1 MNNFALKNLINIF
14 SLKKSFNKGE
24 HPRDESGKFT
34 NVGNNS
40 KNNEIE
46 KLKSKIKRLF
56 QDKAIPLPNIPFT
69 RENYNKLFPRNRINT
84 PLGSVKMGE
93 HQFEKLQALKR
104 DYLLGAVHET
114 LKNPL
119 AVILEN
125 RNDSKSKLYVK
136 SFFDLDKNKQRIVQ
150 SVVVDIDGDEV
161 SISTHER
168 NLNNVLG
175 KIKTADAIIYTDK
188 NTRRMT
194 EQSSSIN
201 DGSVVSPTKA
211 NEHNSYQATTS
222 LHNIIKKSS
231 LNKTEDK
238 SMSKTILTNNDK
250 KVRFES
256 IKKKVIEHLEKVE
269 EEENKTLKK
278 SFMFALLGKGGKG
291 LPVGTIREWKGKKF
305 IKVAPGKW
313 RPKYDSHTKGAKLA
327 ISALKKKIVACKDE
341 HEMMQIILENRD
353 RFTDSRGNPL
363 PFVQEL
369 YKFIIEEQNSEKR
382 LSPDEAHRN
391 RSDAMKGNQNA
402 KKDGIVEEEKN
413 GKNNIGN
420 QRDGL
425 SDSTGEIRGGG
436 SEGSGDKNVQ
446 GDELG
451 DNGNT
456 FTQLPR
462 ESGIGLE
469 GAGTTSKRG
478 RRTRRHKLELEERL
492 TKKTAKEI
500 RKACLDLLAS
510 KTDEQMTE
518 EDKALLRRY
527 EGAGGLKEKGTTSK
541 AVLTEFYTPHDVINK
556 VWELVDKYNPSQTKK
571 VLEPSSGIGRFA
583 EGRND
588 DFTLCEIDST
598 SSRIARILHPK
609 AEVKEGAFQNFF
621 IKNNSV
627 QKQYKGEKYDVV
639 IGNPPYGTYNDYYK
653 GLGEGSIHDRYEQY
667 FIDRGL
673 DTLKDGGIMAFVV
686 PSGFLRGVSSKGK
699 EAIAQKGKLL
709 EAWRLPKGTFSST
722 DVGTDIVIIKKEKG
736 NIEDFTNN
744 KYFIENERHVIG
756 HEEDGGNWGT
766 KIVKLPEGKTIEDA
780 IAMIDPQATKVEAEI
795 EEAKAKT
802 EIKAIPIN
810 VDKIN
815 YTVGKLEI
823 GSKILT
829 KDGLKGVVIYA
840 EDGYIGFK
848 LEDGRL
854 GRNKVEEFVV
864 VNNEESAEEEHKNRS
879 EAMMGNQNAKKD
891 FHKEKEI
898 KRKIKKGD
906 LFEASI
912 GKNMTADEFNK
923 KYNKNIREEDLKFWK
938 KTDWEGLVLGL
949 NDKELN
955 EIKNN
960 DNFIWDFSKHAYTNI
975 ANYASGNIYEK
986 LEELEKDKEKG
997 NIGNEEY
1004 NHRKE
1009 LLNKVLPTPK
1019 KLGEFTL
1026 SPLENFANKKE
1037 ANGLSL
1043 VDEFISYCDPDNNL
1057 RYENLPGSR
1066 NFIPS
1071 LNIPHTLSSDVV
1083 GDTTMRDV
1091 IDYIHRKPIKTE
1103 RLGKYAT
1110 DEDKQMAKLEAEK
1123 RRQDRKETAERM
1135 FNTWLSNL
1143 SNEEKEKI
1151 EDEWN
1156 RISNA
1161 FVNPD
1166 YTAIPLF
1173 VEGMNTHKGKEEFNL
1188 TEQQIKGV
1196 SQLCNKGNGILA
1208 YDVGVGKTVTGLIAT
1223 INQLQTGKSKKPLIC
1238 VPKAVYKNW
1247 IASAKQHFPDVKIN
1261 ELSNFSQKDLA
1272 QYMEDGKLELPENAL
1287 NICTYEALQKITFKD
1302 NTVTSDLRDDI
1313 LETQSAGD
1321 YDVDGNLIPDSRSD
1335 REKAKLKEKVD
1346 EILGIGVKA
1355 KDGAV
1360 FFEDLGIDHI
1370 TVDELHNFKNVFAM
1384 PKARKQSTRYG
1395 VDDKAPSVAD
1405 EYSGVQKGTQSDR
1418 GMKLF
1423 AISQLIQ
1430 RKTEGKGFFGLSAT
1444 PFNNSPVEIY
1454 NILSLTARSRLKEL
1468 HIYNLQDF
1476 MTQFAELKNDWKV
1489 NAKGDVTSEQVMK
1502 NFKNLGALQNLITEY
1517 IDKVDGEEAGV
1528 IRPYKR
1534 VHKPM
1539 LDLTPVQQAIIKAE
1553 MDRMD
1558 GHFSKGGKQ
1567 NKGEVLVA
1575 INNMRFATLSPS
1587 LIDPKFYK
1595 DYANY
1600 EGFQTPKDEDVV
1612 KGSPK
1617 LKFVCDTTATQYNK
1631 RPKEG
1636 QVIYMPYGVEHFSQV
1651 KAYLVSKGMPENSIA
1666 FMDAKT
1672 SQDKKE
1678 AIKSDFN
1685 DPDGKIKVI
1694 IGSGTIKEG
1703 VNLNGNTTTI
1713 YNTMLGW
1720 NPTETTQV
1728 EGRIWRQGNK
1738 QGVTHIM
1745 YPLMNDSI
1753 DAMMY
1758 QKYDEK
1764 SSRLNALWSYKGDS
1778 LNVEDINPEE
1788 LKFELIKDPEKR
1800 ANLRIL
1806 QEKAE
1811 IESDIKL
1818 LNHKIDSLYYT
1829 NNRISELKSRIDDY
1843 DNNMKM
1849 ANKSLDYFSTELN
1862 KLKQN
1867 LKNAEGELK
1876 KEPTN
1881 EQLKADI
1888 ERLNTSVE
1896 LYNNRVIGQ
1905 KKAILD
1911 YNNGIKKIK
1920 KEVKGLTESLE
1931 KQGLN
1936 NPDDIEAR
1944 IKNLGKQKEELSKE
1958 IDSIND
1964 KKEQYQKD
1972 AEESIRKE
1980 RDAVVHDSIDNI
1992 VSHYV
1997 NEIAGDLKSF
2007 DTVKEAIKEIRG
2019 YTSTQVQKIIDEVKK
2034 NGKATVGGD
2043 TFTQRDLKDLE
2054 HFKSRSLNKAINSVL
2069 VRMGLKKSFNKG
2081 EHPRDEEGKFTD
2093 SESNSK
2099 STTKED
2105 IKNKLSSWANKTIFE
2120 EAEGLSR
2127 EEIFQKYT
2135 NSLEPIAYIDHEKL
2149 KLFDPIKDSY
2159 IYCGKAYFIDHMVN
2173 QHPELDI
2180 EDYQHIQEIL
2190 DEPENIYLDN
2200 KINSIVFEKEYKG
2213 RKEFV
2218 VLRKDENNK
2227 IVLHKTFYYGKKV
2240 PKRFEK
2246 IRPEEQG
2253 VTSVDG
2259 NPTIS
2264 HLEKSKPD
2272 SPRLSV
2278 RDVSVLSSELK
2289 KKSRLKKAL
2298 IEIFKFLGT
2307 DEWEAV

>member
-1 MNNFALKNLINIF
+1 MSNFALRNLINIF
-14 SLKKSFNKGE
+14 SLKKSFVECE
-24 HPRDESGKFT
+24 HSRDENGRFT
-34 NVGNNS
+34 DAGNNTEN
-40 KNNEIE
+40 KEIE
-46 KLKSKIKRLF
+46 NLKSKIKQLF
-56 QDKAIPLPNIPFT
+56 QDEAIPLPNIPFT
-69 RENYNKLFPRNRINT
+69 RENYNKLFPLGITET
-84 PLGSVKMGE
+84 PLGIVKLGE
-93 HQFEKLQALKR
+93 HQFEKLQALNR
-104 DYLLGAVHET
+104 DYLLGAIHET

-119 AVILEN
+119 VVILEN
-125 RNDSKSKLYVK
+125 KDNNKSKLYVK
-136 SFFDLDKNKQRIVQ
+136 SFIYKNKSKQKIVQ
-150 SVVVDIDGDEV
+150 SVAVGIDGKNI

-168 NLNNVLG
+168 NIGNVLN
-175 KIKTADAIIYTDK
+175 KIKTADSIIYVDK
-188 NTRRMT
+188 KTSRMT
-194 EQSSSIN
+194 KHMHKSCTEMVN
-201 DGSVVSPTKA
+201 PTKA
-211 NEHNSYQATTS
+211 NEHSSYQATTS

-231 LNKTEDK
+231 LNKAENK
-238 SMSKTILTNNDK
+238 SMSKTILTNNNRK
-250 KVRFES
+250 LQFEA
-256 IKKKVIEHLEKVE
+256 IKAKVIEHLEKLE
-269 EEENKTLKK
+269 EEEKKYLKK
-278 SFMFALLGKGGKG
+278 AFVFALLGKGGKG

-305 IKVAPGKW
+305 IKIAPGKW

-341 HEMMQIILENRD
+341 HEMMQLILENRD
-353 RFTDSRGNPL
+353 RFTDTRGNPL

-369 YKFIIEEQNSEKR
+369 YKFIKEEQNSEKR
-382 LSPDEAHRN
+382 MSPEEAHRN
-391 RSDAMKGNQNA
+391 RSEAMKGNQNA
-402 KKDGIVEEEKN
+402 KKDGVIVEEAKD
-413 GKNNIGN
+413 GKDNTGTKLEEFSN
-420 QRDGL
+420 
-425 SDSTGEIRGGG
+425 STGEIRGRG
-436 SEGSGDKNVQ
+436 SEGSGNQNVQ
-446 GDELG
+446 ESELG
-451 DNGNT
+451 DNGSTLKELSN
-456 FTQLPR
+456 Q
-462 ESGIGLE
+462 SGSRLE
-469 GAGTTSKRG
+469 GAGATSKRG
-478 RRTRRHKLELEERL
+478 NGGTRRHKLDLEERL

-510 KTDEQMTE
+510 KTDEEMTE

-527 EGAGGLKEKGTTSK
+527 EGAGGLNEKEASSK

-556 VWELVDKYNPSQTKK
+556 VWELVDKYNPSKTKK

-583 EGRND
+583 EGRHD

-609 AEVKEGAFQNFF
+609 AEVKEGAFQNLF

-686 PSGFLRGVSSKGK
+686 PSGFLRGGSSKGK
-699 EAIAQKGKLL
+699 EAIATKGKLL

-736 NIEDFTNN
+736 SIEDFTNN
-744 KYFIENERHVIG
+744 KYFIENESHVIG

-766 KIVKLPEGKTIEDA
+766 KIVKLPDGKTIKEA
-780 IAMIDPQATKVEAEI
+780 IAMIDSQATKIEAEI

-823 GSKILT
+823 GNKILT
-829 KDGLKGVVIYA
+829 KDGTKGVVTYVKN
-840 EDGYIGFK
+840 GYVGYK
-848 LEDGRL
+848 LENGKIGRD
-854 GRNKVEEFVV
+854 KAEEFLVS
-864 VNNEESAEEEHKNRS
+864 NNEETAEEHKNRS

-898 KRKIKKGD
+898 KKKIKKGD

-923 KYNKNIREEDLKFWK
+923 KYNKNIRKEDLKFWK
-938 KTDWEGLVLGL
+938 KTDWEGLVWGL
-949 NDKELN
+949 NDEELN

-960 DNFIWDFSKHAYTNI
+960 DNFIWDFSKSAYTNI
-975 ANYASGNIYEK
+975 ANYASGNIYKK

-1037 ANGLSL
+1037 ANELSL

-1066 NFIPS
+1066 NFMPS

-1123 RRQDRKETAERM
+1123 RKQDRKETAERM

-1143 SNEEKEKI
+1143 SNEEKGKI

-1166 YTAIPLF
+1166 YTAIPVF
-1173 VEGMNTHKGKEEFNL
+1173 VEGMNTHKGEDEFTL

-1196 SQLCNKGNGILA
+1196 SRLCNKGNGILA
-1208 YDVGVGKTVTGLIAT
+1208 YDVGVGKTATGLVAT
-1223 INQLQTGKSKKPLIC
+1223 INQIQTGRAKKPLIC
-1238 VPKAVYKNW
+1238 VPKNVYKQW
-1247 IASAKQHFPDVKIN
+1247 LVSTKQHFPDVKIN
-1261 ELSNFSQKDLA
+1261 ELSNFSQEDLA
-1272 QYMEDGKLELPENAL
+1272 QYMKNGKVELPENAL
-1287 NICTYEALQKITFKD
+1287 NICTYEALQKITFSD
-1302 NTVTSDLRDDI
+1302 NTVTSELRDDI
-1313 LETQSAGD
+1313 LEIQSAGD
-1321 YDVDGNLIPDSRSD
+1321 YDVDGNLIPDMRSD

-1346 EILGIGVKA
+1346 KILGVGVKA
-1355 KDGAV
+1355 KDEAV
-1360 FFEDLGIDHI
+1360 FFEELGIDHI

-1384 PKARKQSTRYG
+1384 PKARQQSTRYG
-1395 VDDKAPSVAD
+1395 VDDKAPPVAN
-1405 EYSGVQKGTQSDR
+1405 EYSGVPTGSQSDR

-1423 AISQLIQ
+1423 VMSQLIQ
-1430 RKTEGKGFFGLSAT
+1430 EKTEGKGFFGLSAT

-1489 NAKGDVTSEQVMK
+1489 NAKGDVVCEQVMK
-1502 NFKNLGALQNLITEY
+1502 NFKNLGTLQSLINEY

-1539 LDLTPVQQAIIKAE
+1539 LDLTPLQKDIIKAE

-1575 INNMRFATLSPS
+1575 MNNMRLATLSPS

-1600 EGFQTPKDEDVV
+1600 EGFHTPKAEDVV
-1612 KGSPK
+1612 KESPK
-1617 LKFVCDTTATQYNK
+1617 LKFVCDTTAIQYNK

-1636 QVIYMPYGVEHFSQV
+1636 QVIYMPRGVEHFSQV

-1694 IGSGTIKEG
+1694 IGSETIKEG

-1738 QGVTHIM
+1738 QGVTHVL

-1778 LNVEDINPEE
+1778 LNVEDIDPEE

-1800 ANLRIL
+1800 ANLKIL

-1829 NNRISELKSRIDDY
+1829 NRRISELKNRIDDY
-1843 DNNMKM
+1843 DNNMKI
-1849 ANKSLDYFSTELN
+1849 ANESLDYFSRELN

-1867 LKNAEGELK
+1867 LKNAEVELK

-1881 EQLKADI
+1881 EQLKADM
-1888 ERLNTSVE
+1888 ERLNTSAE
-1896 LYNNRVIGQ
+1896 LYNNRVISQ
-1905 KKAILD
+1905 KKAISE

-1936 NPDDIEAR
+1936 NPDDIEAK

-2034 NGKATVGGD
+2034 NGKVTVGGD

-2054 HFKSRSLNKAINSVL
+2054 HFKSRSINKAINSVL
-2069 VRMGLKKSFNKG
+2069 VKMGLKKSFNRS
-2081 EHPRDEEGKFTD
+2081 EHP
-2093 SESNSK
+2093 
-2099 STTKED
+2099 
-2105 IKNKLSSWANKTIFE
+2105 
-2120 EAEGLSR
+2120 
-2127 EEIFQKYT
+2127 
-2135 NSLEPIAYIDHEKL
+2135 
-2149 KLFDPIKDSY
+2149 
-2159 IYCGKAYFIDHMVN
+2159 
-2173 QHPELDI
+2173 
-2180 EDYQHIQEIL
+2180 
-2190 DEPENIYLDN
+2190 
-2200 KINSIVFEKEYKG
+2200 
-2213 RKEFV
+2213 
-2218 VLRKDENNK
+2218 
-2227 IVLHKTFYYGKKV
+2227 
-2240 PKRFEK
+2240 RFEK
-2246 IRPEEQG
+2246 IRLEEQG
-2253 VTSVDG
+2253 ITSVDG
-2259 NPTIS
+2259 NSTIS
-2264 HLEKSKPD
+2264 RLEKSKPD
-2272 SPRLSV
+2272 SPRFSV
-2278 RDVSVLSSELK
+2278 RDVPSSSTELN
-2289 KKSRLKKAL
+2289 KKSSLKKAL
-2298 IEIFKFLGT
+2298 VETFKFLVS

>member
-1 MNNFALKNLINIF
+1 MKSLALENLINIF
-14 SLKKSFNKGE
+14 SLKKSFVEGE

-136 SFFDLDKNKQRIVQ
+136 SFFDVDKNKQRIVQ
-150 SVVVDIDGDEV
+150 SVVVGIDGDEV

-175 KIKTADAIIYTDK
+175 KIKTTDAIIYTDK

-211 NEHNSYQATTS
+211 NEYNSYQATTS

-256 IKKKVIEHLEKVE
+256 IKKKVVEHLEKLE

-278 SFMFALLGKGGKG
+278 AFMFALLGKGGKG

-305 IKVAPGKW
+305 IKIAPGKW
-313 RPKYDSHTKGAKLA
+313 RPKYDSHTRGAKLA

-382 LSPDEAHRN
+382 VSPDEAHRN

-402 KKDGIVEEEKN
+402 KKDGIIEEGKN

-420 QRDGL
+420 QREEL
-425 SDSTGEIRGGG
+425 SDSTGEIRLGRSKG
-436 SEGSGDKNVQ
+436 SSNQDVQ
-446 GDELG
+446 ESELG
-451 DNGNT
+451 DNGSTSKELSN
-456 FTQLPR
+456 Q
-462 ESGIGLE
+462 SGSGFE
-469 GAGTTSKRG
+469 GAGATSQRG
-478 RRTRRHKLELEERL
+478 SGTRRHRLDLEERL
-492 TKKTAKEI
+492 SKKTAKEI

-510 KTDEQMTE
+510 KTDEEMTE

-527 EGAGGLKEKGTTSK
+527 EGAGGLNEKEASSK

-556 VWELVDKYNPSQTKK
+556 VWELVDKYNPSKTKK

-583 EGRND
+583 EGRHD

-609 AEVKEGAFQNFF
+609 AEVKEGAFQNLF

-686 PSGFLRGVSSKGK
+686 PSGFLRGGSSKGK
-699 EAIAQKGKLL
+699 EAIATKGKLL

-736 NIEDFTNN
+736 SIEGFTNN
-744 KYFIENERHVIG
+744 KYFIENESHVIG

-823 GSKILT
+823 GSKILA
-829 KDGLKGVVIYA
+829 KDGLKGVVTYVKN
-840 EDGYIGFK
+840 GYVGYR
-848 LEDGRL
+848 LEDGRI
-854 GRNKVEEFVV
+854 GRDKAEEFLVA
-864 VNNEESAEEEHKNRS
+864 NNEESAEEEHKNRS

-923 KYNKNIREEDLKFWK
+923 KYNKNIRKEDLKFWK
-938 KTDWEGLVLGL
+938 KTDWEGLVWGL
-949 NDKELN
+949 NDEELN

-960 DNFIWDFSKHAYTNI
+960 DNFIWDFSKSAYTNI
-975 ANYASGNIYEK
+975 ANYASGNIYKK

-1066 NFIPS
+1066 NFMPS

-1123 RRQDRKETAERM
+1123 RKQDRKETAERM

-1143 SNEEKEKI
+1143 SNEEKGKI

-1166 YTAIPLF
+1166 YTAIPVF
-1173 VEGMNTHKGKEEFNL
+1173 VEGMNTHKGEDEFTL

-1196 SQLCNKGNGILA
+1196 SRLCNKGNGILA
-1208 YDVGVGKTVTGLIAT
+1208 YDVGVGKTATGLVAT
-1223 INQLQTGKSKKPLIC
+1223 INQIQTGRAKKPLIC
-1238 VPKAVYKNW
+1238 VPKNVYKQW
-1247 IASAKQHFPDVKIN
+1247 LVSTKQHFPDVKIN
-1261 ELSNFSQKDLA
+1261 ELSNFSQEDLA
-1272 QYMEDGKLELPENAL
+1272 QYMKNGKVELPENAL
-1287 NICTYEALQKITFKD
+1287 NICTYEALQKITFSD
-1302 NTVTSDLRDDI
+1302 NTVTSELRDDI
-1313 LETQSAGD
+1313 LEIQSAGD
-1321 YDVDGNLIPDSRSD
+1321 YDVDGNLIPDMRSD

-1346 EILGIGVKA
+1346 KILGVGVKA
-1355 KDGAV
+1355 KDEAV
-1360 FFEDLGIDHI
+1360 FFEELGIDHI

-1384 PKARKQSTRYG
+1384 PKARQQSTRYG
-1395 VDDKAPSVAD
+1395 VDDKAPPVAN
-1405 EYSGVQKGTQSDR
+1405 EYSGVPTGSQSDR

-1423 AISQLIQ
+1423 VMSQLIQ
-1430 RKTEGKGFFGLSAT
+1430 EKTEGKGFFGLSAT

-1489 NAKGDVTSEQVMK
+1489 NAKGDVVCEQVMK
-1502 NFKNLGALQNLITEY
+1502 NFKNLGTLQSLINEY

-1539 LDLTPVQQAIIKAE
+1539 LDLTPVQQSIIKAE

-1575 INNMRFATLSPS
+1575 MNNMRLATLSPS

-1600 EGFQTPKDEDVV
+1600 EGFHTPKAEDVV
-1612 KGSPK
+1612 KESPK
-1617 LKFVCDTTATQYNK
+1617 LKFVCDTTAIQYNK

-1636 QVIYMPYGVEHFSQV
+1636 QVIYMPRGVEHFSQV

-1694 IGSGTIKEG
+1694 IGSETIKEG

-1738 QGVTHIM
+1738 QGVTHVV

-1778 LNVEDINPEE
+1778 LNVEDIDPEE

-1829 NNRISELKSRIDDY
+1829 NRRISELKNRIDDY
-1843 DNNMKM
+1843 DNNMKI
-1849 ANKSLDYFSTELN
+1849 ANESLDYFSRELN

-1867 LKNAEGELK
+1867 LKNAEVELK

-1888 ERLNTSVE
+1888 ERLNTSAE
-1896 LYNNRVIGQ
+1896 LYNNRVISQ
-1905 KKAILD
+1905 KKAISE

-1936 NPDDIEAR
+1936 NPDDIEAK

-2034 NGKATVGGD
+2034 NGKVTVGGD

-2054 HFKSRSLNKAINSVL
+2054 HFKSRSINKAINSVL
-2069 VRMGLKKSFNKG
+2069 VKMGLKKSFNRS
-2081 EHPRDEEGKFTD
+2081 EHPR
-2093 SESNSK
+2093 
-2099 STTKED
+2099 
-2105 IKNKLSSWANKTIFE
+2105 I
-2120 EAEGLSR
+2120 
-2127 EEIFQKYT
+2127 
-2135 NSLEPIAYIDHEKL
+2135 
-2149 KLFDPIKDSY
+2149 
-2159 IYCGKAYFIDHMVN
+2159 
-2173 QHPELDI
+2173 
-2180 EDYQHIQEIL
+2180 
-2190 DEPENIYLDN
+2190 
-2200 KINSIVFEKEYKG
+2200 
-2213 RKEFV
+2213 
-2218 VLRKDENNK
+2218 
-2227 IVLHKTFYYGKKV
+2227 
-2240 PKRFEK
+2240 EK
-2246 IRPEEQG
+2246 IRTEEQCD
-2253 VTSVDG
+2253 TSVDG

-2264 HLEKSKPD
+2264 RLEKTKPD

-2278 RDVSVLSSELK
+2278 RDVSTSSSELN

-2298 IEIFKFLGT
+2298 IEILRFLDT
-2307 DEWEAV
+2307 DEGEAI

>member
-1 MNNFALKNLINIF
+1 MKSLALENLINIF
-14 SLKKSFNKGE
+14 SLKKSFVEDE

-34 NVGNNS
+34 NVGNNG

-136 SFFDLDKNKQRIVQ
+136 SFFDVDKNKQRIVQ
-150 SVVVDIDGDEV
+150 SVVVGIDGDEV

-175 KIKTADAIIYTDK
+175 KIKTTDAIIYTDK

-211 NEHNSYQATTS
+211 NEYNSYQATTS

-256 IKKKVIEHLEKVE
+256 IKKKVVEHLEKLE
-269 EEENKTLKK
+269 EEETKTLKK
-278 SFMFALLGKGGKG
+278 AFMFALLGKGGKG

-305 IKVAPGKW
+305 IKIAPGKW
-313 RPKYDSHTKGAKLA
+313 RPKYDSHTRGAKLA

-382 LSPDEAHRN
+382 VSPDEAHRN

-402 KKDGIVEEEKN
+402 KKDGIIEEGKN

-420 QRDGL
+420 QREEL
-425 SDSTGEIRGGG
+425 SDSTGEIRLGRSKG
-436 SEGSGDKNVQ
+436 SSNQDVQ
-446 GDELG
+446 ESELG
-451 DNGNT
+451 DNGSTSKELSN
-456 FTQLPR
+456 Q
-462 ESGIGLE
+462 SGSGFE
-469 GAGTTSKRG
+469 GAGATSQRG
-478 RRTRRHKLELEERL
+478 SGTRRHKLDLEERL
-492 TKKTAKEI
+492 SKKTAKDI

-510 KTDEQMTE
+510 KTDEEMTE

-527 EGAGGLKEKGTTSK
+527 EGAGGLNEKEASSK

-556 VWELVDKYNPSQTKK
+556 VWDLVDKYNPSKTKK

-583 EGRND
+583 EGRHD

-609 AEVKEGAFQNFF
+609 AEVKEGAFQNLF

-686 PSGFLRGVSSKGK
+686 PSGFLRGGSSKGK
-699 EAIAQKGKLL
+699 EAIAKKGKLL

-744 KYFIENERHVIG
+744 KYFIENESHVIG
-756 HEEDGGNWGT
+756 YEEDGGNWGT
-766 KIVKLPEGKTIEDA
+766 KIVKLPEGKTIEEA
-780 IAMIDPQATKVEAEI
+780 VAMIDPQATKIEAEI
-795 EEAKAKT
+795 KEAK
-802 EIKAIPIN
+802 KAI
-810 VDKIN
+810 D
-815 YTVGKLEI
+815 
-823 GSKILT
+823 
-829 KDGLKGVVIYA
+829 A
-840 EDGYIGFK
+840 
-848 LEDGRL
+848 
-854 GRNKVEEFVV
+854 KVTE
-864 VNNEESAEEEHKNRS
+864 EEEHRNRS

-891 FHKEKEI
+891 FHKEKET
-898 KRKIKKGD
+898 KKKIKKGE
-906 LFEASI
+906 LFEESI
-912 GKNMTADEFNK
+912 GKNMTSDEFNK
-923 KYNKNIREEDLKFWK
+923 KYNKNIREKDLDFWK
-938 KTDWEGLVLGL
+938 KADWEGVVKTI
-949 NDKELN
+949 NQAEMEEFKQ
-955 EIKNN
+955 N
-960 DNFIWDFSKHAYTNI
+960 DNLIYDIKKGGFIHAV
-975 ANYASGNIYEK
+975 NYASGNIYQKLDE
-986 LEELEKDKEKG
+986 LEENRDMEVD
-997 NIGNEEY
+997 Y
-1004 NHRKE
+1004 SRKKN
-1009 LLNKVLPTPK
+1009 LLMKVLPTPK
-1019 KLGEFTL
+1019 KIGEFTL
-1026 SPLENFANKKE
+1026 SPLENFANRKGSD
-1037 ANGLSL
+1037 GLSL
-1043 VDEFISYCDPDNNL
+1043 VDKFLEYCNCTDTHS
-1057 RYENLPGSR
+1057 SR
-1066 NFIPS
+1066 SIPY
-1071 LNIPHTLSSDVV
+1071 LLSGDVV
-1083 GDTTMRDV
+1083 GDVNMIDV
-1091 IDYIHRKPIKTE
+1091 WEYIKRIPVKAE
-1103 RLGKYAT
+1103 RAYT
-1110 DEDKQMAKLEAEK
+1110 DEEKDMAKIEAEK
-1123 RRQDRKETAERM
+1123 KRQDRKTTAERM
-1135 FNTWLSNL
+1135 FNTWLNNL
-1143 SNEEKEKI
+1143 SNEEKEI
-1151 EDEWN
+1151 VENDWN
-1156 RISNA
+1156 RICNT

-1166 YTAIPLF
+1166 CKAIPLF
-1173 VEGMNTHKGKEEFNL
+1173 VEGMNTHKGKDEFNL
-1188 TEQQIKGV
+1188 TEQQVKGV

-1223 INQLQTGKSKKPLIC
+1223 INQMQTGKAKRPLIC
-1238 VPKAVYKNW
+1238 VPKSVYKNW
-1247 IASAKQHFPDVKIN
+1247 IAAAKQHFPNVKIN
-1261 ELSNFSQKDLA
+1261 ELSNFGQKELA
-1272 QYMEDGKLELPENAL
+1272 PYIKNDKLELPENSI
-1287 NICTYEALQKITFKD
+1287 NVCTYEALQKITFKSE
-1302 NTVTSDLRDDI
+1302 TITTELRDDM
-1313 LETQSAGD
+1313 LESQSVYD
-1321 YDVDGNLIPDSRSD
+1321 YAPDGTLLPDNRSKRQKELD
-1335 REKAKLKEKVD
+1335 KEKID
-1346 EILGIGVKA
+1346 KILGTSTKA

-1370 TVDELHNFKNVFAM
+1370 TVDELHNFKNIFSI
-1384 PKARKQSTRYG
+1384 PRTRKQSVRLNNEDGNKEERLANEFNGIQTG
-1395 VDDKAPSVAD
+1395 ATSA
-1405 EYSGVQKGTQSDR
+1405 R

-1430 RKTEGKGFFGLSAT
+1430 RKTNGKGFFGLSAT

-1454 NILSLTARSRLKEL
+1454 NILSLTARNRLKEL
-1468 HIYNLQDF
+1468 NIYNLQDF
-1476 MTQFAELKNDWKV
+1476 MIQFTELKNDWKV
-1489 NAKGDVTSEQVMK
+1489 DAKGDVKSEQVMK

-1528 IRPYKR
+1528 VRPYKR

-1539 LDLTPVQQAIIKAE
+1539 LDLTPLQKAIIKAE

-1558 GHFSKGGKQ
+1558 GKFRKEDEKGSKG
-1567 NKGEVLVA
+1567 EILVA
-1575 INNMRFATLSPS
+1575 MNNMRLATLSPS

-1595 DYANY
+1595 DYEGY
-1600 EGFQTPKDEDVV
+1600 EGFHTSKVEDVV
-1612 KGSPK
+1612 KESPK
-1617 LKFVCDTTATQYNK
+1617 LQFVCDTTAIQYNK

-1636 QVIYMPYGVEHFSQV
+1636 QVIYMPRGVEQFAEV
-1651 KAYLVSKGMPENSIA
+1651 KAYLVSKGMPEDSIA
-1666 FMDAKT
+1666 FMDANT
-1672 SQDKKE
+1672 SLDKKE
-1678 AIKSDFN
+1678 RITAEFN

-1694 IGSGTIKEG
+1694 IGSETIKEG
-1703 VNLNGNTTTI
+1703 INLNGNTSTI

-1738 QGVTHIM
+1738 QGITHVV

-1778 LNVEDINPEE
+1778 LNVEDIDPEE

-1806 QEKAE
+1806 QEKTDL
-1811 IESDIKL
+1811 ESEIKL
-1818 LNHKIDSLYYT
+1818 LNHKIDSLHYT
-1829 NNRISELKSRIDDY
+1829 NERLKNIASDI
-1843 DNNMKM
+1843 K
-1849 ANKSLDYFSTELN
+1849 STEKDIKEWEKLIERAQN
-1862 KLKQN
+1862 IAIQKKEILDKLKKQLEKDKN
-1867 LKNAEGELK
+1867 NEDLKREIEQAEYDFNFYKEDKINKTMLNNDK
-1876 KEPTN
+1876 K
-1881 EQLKADI
+1881 
-1888 ERLNTSVE
+1888 RLR
-1896 LYNNRVIGQ
+1896 LLQ
-1905 KKAILD
+1905 KEA
-1911 YNNGIKKIK
+1911 
-1920 KEVKGLTESLE
+1920 KGLTESLE
-1931 KQGLN
+1931 RQGLN
-1936 NPDDIEAR
+1936 NTEA
-1944 IKNLGKQKEELSKE
+1944 I
-1958 IDSIND
+1958 D
-1964 KKEQYQKD
+1964 KKIANFVKQQIILKEKVEEIENKKETYIKE
-1972 AEESIRKE
+1972 AKESIEKE
-1980 RDAVVHDSIDNI
+1980 RQAVVHDSVDNI
-1992 VSHYV
+1992 VNYYV

-2034 NGKATVGGD
+2034 NGKVTVGGD

-2054 HFKSRSLNKAINSVL
+2054 HFKSRSINKAINSVL
-2069 VRMGLKKSFNKG
+2069 VKMGLKKSFNRS
-2081 EHPRDEEGKFTD
+2081 EHPR
-2093 SESNSK
+2093 
-2099 STTKED
+2099 
-2105 IKNKLSSWANKTIFE
+2105 I
-2120 EAEGLSR
+2120 
-2127 EEIFQKYT
+2127 
-2135 NSLEPIAYIDHEKL
+2135 
-2149 KLFDPIKDSY
+2149 
-2159 IYCGKAYFIDHMVN
+2159 
-2173 QHPELDI
+2173 
-2180 EDYQHIQEIL
+2180 
-2190 DEPENIYLDN
+2190 
-2200 KINSIVFEKEYKG
+2200 
-2213 RKEFV
+2213 
-2218 VLRKDENNK
+2218 
-2227 IVLHKTFYYGKKV
+2227 
-2240 PKRFEK
+2240 EK
-2246 IRPEEQG
+2246 IRTEEQCD
-2253 VTSVDG
+2253 TSVDG

-2264 HLEKSKPD
+2264 RLEKTKPD

-2278 RDVSVLSSELK
+2278 RDVSTSLSELN

-2298 IEIFKFLGT
+2298 IEIFRFLDT
-2307 DEWEAV
+2307 DEGEAI